1 MEGKGSPL
9 SAPGSLLTS
18 VLAELKMNTKRIPP
32 VATGKH
38 QSKPSP
44 KKEVFSPHFS
54 GSKCSAEWIS
64 RVHRLFKRYWSL
76 SRKLNLHRKNAL
88 LETSG
93 IKFKSPPLK
102 PKRKKKKRT
111 RGKESHKNEPGIDS
125 EIQNIIESAFSKDDD
140 ENRKEFSDD
149 LEPAVFS
156 PEDTPV
162 RSYSD
167 QTRTN
172 GSPNSAASYQRH
184 HHGSSIHSDI
194 VSNFS
199 ENRGFMKTL
208 QTSRSFDSLD
218 DPRYETVS
226 MFSQISDDD
235 PSSDWISFSNAGYGD
250 AISLS
255 SFASADGQLDGK
267 PEKKRVDAKSRAKL
281 LKKQAAAQKEKMG
294 AFLDAAATN
303 ATSRIRKFRRPSI
316 KFTTGRAKLQHLAN
330 K

>member
-44 KKEVFSPHFS
+44 KKEVFSPTS
-54 GSKCSAEWIS
+54 PDQNAARNGIAEYTAYSKGIDLSVGSSTSTE
-64 RVHRLFKRYWSL
+64 KRSPGNIW
-76 SRKLNLHRKNAL
+76 N
-88 LETSG
+88 
-93 IKFKSPPLK
+93 KFKSPPLK
-102 PKRKKKKRT
+102 PKRKKKEDK
-111 RGKESHKNEPGIDS
+111 GKESHKNEPGIDS